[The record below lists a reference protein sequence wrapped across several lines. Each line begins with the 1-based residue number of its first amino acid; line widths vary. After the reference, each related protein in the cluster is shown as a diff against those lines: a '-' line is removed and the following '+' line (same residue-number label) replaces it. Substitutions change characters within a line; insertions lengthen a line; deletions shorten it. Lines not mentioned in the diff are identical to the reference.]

1 VIIVL
6 LLKLLLMMVMQ
17 VVQRQRKRSR
27 AGCRLDA
34 SVIAR
39 YHRFTTDV
47 DPGAFQ
53 FGLQFHASRGRHE
66 QRRRDGRRSRC
77 QAQNDGRRI
86 GRLPLSSS
94 SRVGS
99 VDEGSDADQRT
110 SDTETRE
117 YHWKIG
123 SRLFGLSFA
132 RWKSGG

>member
-1 VIIVL
+1 MIIVL

-17 VVQRQRKRSR
+17 VVQRKGSR

-39 YHRFTTDV
+39 YHRFTTDA
-47 DPGAFQ
+47 DPGAFHL
-53 FGLQFHASRGRHE
+53 GLQFDASRGRHE

-86 GRLPLSSS
+86 GRLSLSSS

-99 VDEGSDADQRT
+99 VHEGSDADQRT
-110 SDTETRE
+110 SDAETRE
-117 YHWKIG
+117 NHWKIG